1 MNGWSPILNRPRTPC
16 LNTGVSLGRYFDAP
30 SAFFFR
36 RTGLYD
42 VWGKRRVEE
51 GMMKIMDY
59 LKEEWVIPDLKGT
72 DKQSILRELS
82 GVLVRPCQ
90 VASVEELL
98 QVLLDREKLG
108 STGIGEGIAI
118 PHGRL
123 KKLKKFFISF
133 GRSIK
138 GVDFDSIDRNLSRL
152 FFLVMAPENSAV
164 DNLKL
169 LSRIV
174 NLLKDS
180 SFKKRLIEASSQK
193 ELFQIISEEDEKY

>member
-1 MNGWSPILNRPRTPC
+1 
-16 LNTGVSLGRYFDAP
+16 
-30 SAFFFR
+30 
-36 RTGLYD
+36 
-42 VWGKRRVEE
+42 
-51 GMMKIMDY
+51 MMKIMDY
-59 LKEEWVIPDLKGT
+59 LDEEWVIGDLQGA
-72 DKQSILRELS
+72 DKTSILKELS
-82 GVLVRPCQ
+82 SVLVNPCK
-90 VASVEELL
+90 ATSVEELL
-98 QVLLDREKLG
+98 RVLLDREKLG

-138 GVDFDSIDRNLSRL
+138 GVDFDSIDQKPSQL

-174 NLLKDS
+174 TLLKEP
-180 SFKKRLIEASSQK
+180 SFKKRLMEAPSRK
-193 ELFQIISEEDEKY
+193 ELFKIISEEDEKY

>member
-1 MNGWSPILNRPRTPC
+1 
-16 LNTGVSLGRYFDAP
+16 
-30 SAFFFR
+30 
-36 RTGLYD
+36 
-42 VWGKRRVEE
+42 
-51 GMMKIMDY
+51 MKIMDY
-59 LKEEWVIPDLKGT
+59 LSEEWVIPDLQGT
-72 DKQSILRELS
+72 DKSSILKELS
-82 GVLVRPCQ
+82 SVLVKPCQ
-90 VASVEELL
+90 VPSVEELL

-133 GRSIK
+133 GRSLR
-138 GVDFDSIDRNLSRL
+138 GVDFDSIDRKPSHL
-152 FFLVMAPENSAV
+152 FFLVIAPENSAV

-174 NLLKDS
+174 TLLKEPS
-180 SFKKRLIEASSQK
+180 LKKRLMEVHSRK

>member
-1 MNGWSPILNRPRTPC
+1 
-16 LNTGVSLGRYFDAP
+16 
-30 SAFFFR
+30 
-36 RTGLYD
+36 
-42 VWGKRRVEE
+42 
-51 GMMKIMDY
+51 MKIMDY
-59 LKEEWVIPDLKGT
+59 LDEEWVIADLQGT
-72 DKQSILRELS
+72 DKASILKELS
-82 GVLVRPCQ
+82 SVLVKPCK
-90 VASVEELL
+90 ATSGEELL

-123 KKLKKFFISF
+123 KKLKIFFISF
-133 GRSIK
+133 GRSTQ
-138 GVDFDSIDRNLSRL
+138 GVDFDSIDRKPSHL

-174 NLLKDS
+174 TLLKEP
-180 SFKKRLIEASSQK
+180 SFKKRLIEAPSRK

>member
-1 MNGWSPILNRPRTPC
+1 
-16 LNTGVSLGRYFDAP
+16 
-30 SAFFFR
+30 
-36 RTGLYD
+36 
-42 VWGKRRVEE
+42 
-51 GMMKIMDY
+51 MKIMDY
-59 LKEEWVIPDLKGT
+59 LNEEWVIPDLQGA
-72 DKQSILRELS
+72 DKASILKELS
-82 GVLVRPCQ
+82 IVLVKPCK
-90 VASVEELL
+90 ATSEEELL

-133 GRSIK
+133 GRSAK
-138 GVDFDSIDRNLSRL
+138 GVDFDSIDRKPSHL

-174 NLLKDS
+174 TLLKEP
-180 SFKKRLIEASSQK
+180 SFKKRLMEAPSRK

>member
-1 MNGWSPILNRPRTPC
+1 
-16 LNTGVSLGRYFDAP
+16 
-30 SAFFFR
+30 
-36 RTGLYD
+36 
-42 VWGKRRVEE
+42 
-51 GMMKIMDY
+51 MMKIMDY
-59 LKEEWVIPDLKGT
+59 LDEEWVIADLQGT
-72 DKQSILRELS
+72 DKASILKELS
-82 GVLVRPCQ
+82 SVLVKPCK
-90 VASVEELL
+90 ATSGEELL

-133 GRSIK
+133 GRSAQ
-138 GVDFDSIDRNLSRL
+138 GVDFDSIDRKPSHL

-174 NLLKDS
+174 TLLKEP
-180 SFKKRLIEASSQK
+180 SFKKRLIEAPSRK

>member
-1 MNGWSPILNRPRTPC
+1 
-16 LNTGVSLGRYFDAP
+16 
-30 SAFFFR
+30 
-36 RTGLYD
+36 
-42 VWGKRRVEE
+42 
-51 GMMKIMDY
+51 MKIMDY

-72 DKQSILRELS
+72 DKPSVLKELS
-82 GVLVRPCQ
+82 SVLVKPCQ
-90 VASVEELL
+90 VSSAEELV

-123 KKLKKFFISF
+123 KKLKRFYISF
-133 GRSIK
+133 GRSLN
-138 GVDFDSIDRNLSRL
+138 GVDFDSIDRKPSQL

-174 NLLKDS
+174 TLLKEP
-180 SFKKRLIEASSQK
+180 SFKKRLMEAPSPK
-193 ELFQIISEEDEKY
+193 ELFRIISEEDEKY

>member
-1 MNGWSPILNRPRTPC
+1 
-16 LNTGVSLGRYFDAP
+16 
-30 SAFFFR
+30 
-36 RTGLYD
+36 
-42 VWGKRRVEE
+42 
-51 GMMKIMDY
+51 MKLLDY
-59 LKEEWVIPDLKGT
+59 LEEDWVISDLKGT
-72 DKQSILRELS
+72 DKPSVLRELS
-82 GVLVRPCQ
+82 GVLVKPCQ

-98 QVLLDREKLG
+98 QVLLEREKLG

-123 KKLKKFFISF
+123 KKLKRFFISF

-138 GVDFDSIDRNLSRL
+138 GVDFDSNDRNPSQL

-174 NLLKDS
+174 TLLKDT
-180 SFKKRLIEASSQK
+180 SFKKRLMEASSQK
-193 ELFQIISEEDEKY
+193 ELFRIISEEDEKY

>member
-1 MNGWSPILNRPRTPC
+1 
-16 LNTGVSLGRYFDAP
+16 
-30 SAFFFR
+30 
-36 RTGLYD
+36 
-42 VWGKRRVEE
+42 
-51 GMMKIMDY
+51 MMKIMDY
-59 LKEEWVIPDLKGT
+59 LDEEWVIADLQGT
-72 DKQSILRELS
+72 DKASILKELS
-82 GVLVRPCQ
+82 SVLVKPCK
-90 VASVEELL
+90 ATSGEELL

-123 KKLKKFFISF
+123 KKLKIFFISF
-133 GRSIK
+133 GRSAQ
-138 GVDFDSIDRNLSRL
+138 GVDFDSIDRKPSHL

-174 NLLKDS
+174 TLLKEP
-180 SFKKRLIEASSQK
+180 SFKKRLIEAPFRK

>member
-1 MNGWSPILNRPRTPC
+1 
-16 LNTGVSLGRYFDAP
+16 
-30 SAFFFR
+30 
-36 RTGLYD
+36 
-42 VWGKRRVEE
+42 
-51 GMMKIMDY
+51 MMKIMDY
-59 LKEEWVIPDLKGT
+59 LDEEWVIADLQGT
-72 DKQSILRELS
+72 DKASILKELS
-82 GVLVRPCQ
+82 SVLVKPCK
-90 VASVEELL
+90 ATSGEELL

-133 GRSIK
+133 GRSAQ
-138 GVDFDSIDRNLSRL
+138 GVDFDSIDRKPSHL

-174 NLLKDS
+174 TLLKEP
-180 SFKKRLIEASSQK
+180 SFKERLIEAPSRK